1 MTRSTL
7 SEEMIQRA
15 IDGQLSAEEQVRLEQ
30 HLEAH
35 PQDGERIT
43 QMQRQSDLIR
53 GAVPEPSAAHLR
65 QLRDRA
71 DRTASPPLRM
81 AASVAIF
88 ALGLGAGY
96 MLQSGSGNV
105 PNDLMQFAQTAKNAH
120 ALYVSEVL
128 HPVEVAASQKD
139 HLQTWLSNR
148 LGAAIIAPQ
157 LGESGYRLI
166 GGRLLPSGTQA
177 SALFMYENAQG
188 DRLSLIATHGGGQD
202 KQSFRYKEEDGYLT
216 VFWQDGPWRYSLVGA
231 RPRETMDE
239 IAREVHGQLI

>member
-15 IDGQLSAEEQVRLEQ
+15 IDGQLSAQEQVSLEQ

-35 PQDGERIT
+35 PKDAERIA

-53 GAVPEPSAAHLR
+53 SAIPEPSVAHLR
-65 QLRDRA
+65 QLRERA
-71 DRTASPPLRM
+71 DRTAAPSLRV
-81 AASVAIF
+81 AASAAIF
-88 ALGLGAGY
+88 VLGLGAGY
-96 MLQSGSGNV
+96 ALHSGGGNV
-105 PNDLMQFAQTAKNAH
+105 PSDMAQFAQAAKNAH

-139 HLQTWLSNR
+139 HLQAWLSNR

-157 LGESGYRLI
+157 LGESGYRLM
-166 GGRLLPSGTQA
+166 GGRLLPSGAQA

-231 RPRETMDE
+231 RPRETMDQ